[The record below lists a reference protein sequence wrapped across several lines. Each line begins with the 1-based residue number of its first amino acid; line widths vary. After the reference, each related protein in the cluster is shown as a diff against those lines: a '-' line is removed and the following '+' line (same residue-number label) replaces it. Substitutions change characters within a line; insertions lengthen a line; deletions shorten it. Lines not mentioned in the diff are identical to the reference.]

1 MANLRFIVSLI
12 TKENDYQVE
21 QAASAQAAAHKLGVD
36 VQILYADNDAITQS
50 TQLLKTIQAE
60 AAMRPQAIIFE
71 PVGGTA
77 FPQVA
82 QAAVSAKIAWAALNR
97 EADYIPQLRKTT
109 KVPVF
114 SVSSDHKEIGRIQG
128 RQFTALLPSGGCVLY
143 IQGPSENSA
152 ARDRTAGMQMTVP
165 HDVQIVALRGRWTE
179 ESAQRAVESWL
190 RLNTSNKTQIDV
202 VGAQNDLMAVG
213 ARKAFESVSSM
224 ADRDKWL
231 RLPFTGVD
239 GLAKTGQ
246 AWVRGGTLAA
256 TIVVPTNAGQAISM
270 LVEALQTGRELPER
284 SFTVPESFPPIEKLT
299 SKGEKLISKAE
310 KVVPTV

>member
-21 QAASAQAAAHKLGVD
+21 QAASAQAAAQKLSVD
-36 VQILYADNDAITQS
+36 VQIMYADNDAITQS
-50 TQLLKTIQAE
+50 TQLLRAIQVE
-60 AAMRPQAIIFE
+60 AAARPQAIIFE
-71 PVGGTA
+71 PTGGTA

-97 EADYIPQLRKTT
+97 EADYIPQLRKTA

-128 RQFTALLPSGGCVLY
+128 RQFAALLPKGGCVLY
-143 IQGPSENSA
+143 IQGPSETSA

-165 HDVQIVALRGRWTE
+165 HGVQIISLRGRWTE

-190 RLNTSNKTQIDV
+190 RLNTSTKAQIDV
-202 VGAQNDLMAVG
+202 VGAQNDLMAIG
-213 ARKAFESVSSM
+213 ARKAFEGVSNI
-224 ADRDKWL
+224 ADRERWL

-239 GLAKTGQ
+239 GLAKTGL
-246 AWVRGGTLAA
+246 AWVRTGTLTA
-256 TIVVPTNAGQAISM
+256 TIVVPTNAGQAVSM
-270 LVEALQTGRELPER
+270 LVEALQAGRDVPER
-284 SFTVPESFPPIEKLT
+284 SFTVPESFPTIEKLT
-299 SKGEKLISKAE
+299 PGEKVA
-310 KVVPTV
+310 PTV

>member
-246 AWVRGGTLAA
+246 AWVRSGLLAA
-256 TIVVPTNAGQAISM
+256 TVFVPPNTGQAIEM
-270 LVEALQTGRELPER
+270 FVQAIQQKKRLAER
-284 SFTVPESFPPIEKLT
+284 VFTVPSSIPPLDALKPQRMT
-299 SKGEKLISKAE
+299 
-310 KVVPTV
+310 